1 MTVSPGGERSR
12 DWAEAEIE
20 KTRDSCDF
28 CKATQFTVVYKNI
41 ARGTNINF
49 ATVGITSYIRKKFV
63 HQVAPLALVTL
74 VMRWSYREIGPHLHM
89 APIKIDHDNFAPTK
103 TKLIDFTCQ
112 KLYF

>member
-1 MTVSPGGERSR
+1 MTSFVSFRCTGGERSR

-49 ATVGITSYIRKKFV
+49 TTVGITSYIRIV
-63 HQVAPLALVTL
+63 HQVAPHALVTL
-74 VMRWSYREIGPHLHM
+74 VMRWSYRDLRPQLHM

-103 TKLIDFTCQ
+103 TD
-112 KLYF
+112 

>member
-1 MTVSPGGERSR
+1 MTSFVSFRCTGGERSR

-49 ATVGITSYIRKKFV
+49 TTVGITSYIRKKFV
-63 HQVAPLALVTL
+63 HQVEPLALVTL
-74 VMRWSYREIGPHLHM
+74 DPNYTWLQ
-89 APIKIDHDNFAPTK
+89 N
-103 TKLIDFTCQ
+103 
-112 KLYF
+112 